1 VRDRGHGS
9 GPSVLP
15 RVDLLGREP
24 ACRSSRR
31 RSGSRRRWDP
41 TVPRSSDPR
50 VIGRPSPA
58 GLLPPSADRLGGGAV
73 PARSS
78 ASLSPGRGSLRPAG
92 HLVVSPP
99 PGRPHV
105 STPPSRPFAGEIHS
119 RGHLH
124 TVTGCPR
131 PGPDR
136 PSPGSRLEKPRSAV
150 HRSRTPAALQL
161 FDLRVVGVS
170 VSPLSP
176 ADPGPSPLRRRSGLG
191 SPPAEGH
198 GRSSGTVEWNPPV
211 ELFSGTGGCRR
222 RDPPS
227 VWSEGL
233 RRSRT
238 STPDPAGLP
247 VHWETHGVPNP
258 LDATSGARQIGPVLP
273 ITYVP
278 IKATDVRSPRRRK

>member
-1 VRDRGHGS
+1 MVLDVGGTRQCRAHPTRGSSVARVPPDFSRPRPIDSAAAQCRPGRLLLCRRGDDRS
-9 GPSVLP
+9 DRQVTW
-15 RVDLLGREP
+15 
-24 ACRSSRR
+24 SSRLL
-31 RSGSRRRWDP
+31 
-41 TVPRSSDPR
+41 
-50 VIGRPSPA
+50 PA
-58 GLLPPSADRLGGGAV
+58 GLTCPHRRLG
-73 PARSS
+73 P
-78 ASLSPGRGSLRPAG
+78 SP
-92 HLVVSPP
+92 
-99 PGRPHV
+99 
-105 STPPSRPFAGEIHS
+105 GEIHS